1 MRIPDPTHEL
11 PYFVVVTLRA
21 AINRRRPI
29 LRTRAPLLV
38 ILVTVAAVVGLATA
52 GAVLAADPTFDATL
66 QGGAAEVP
74 DGGDPNGSGTAN
86 IHFHMAT
93 REVCW
98 DITVTNIAAAT
109 ASHIHT
115 GAAGV
120 SGGVVVGLDTDG
132 FTGSSVGCV
141 IADPAADLQ
150 AIVDNPAAFYVNVH
164 TADFPAGAV
173 RGQLSAALPD
183 AAMSQPASSP
193 LVPLGIVVMLIGLAA
208 AVRTVRVRA

>member
-1 MRIPDPTHEL
+1 MLSETCPRTSL
-11 PYFVVVTLRA
+11 SVVVKLPA
-21 AINRRRPI
+21 ASRPKEV
-29 LRTRAPLLV
+29 LLHTRARFLV
-38 ILVTVAAVVGLATA
+38 ILLALAAVVGLMTA
-52 GAVLAADPTFDATL
+52 GTVLAADPTFSATL
-66 QGGAAEVP
+66 QGGAAEIP
-74 DGGDPNGSGTAN
+74 GPGDADGSGTAN

-98 DITVTNIAAAT
+98 SITVTNIAAAT

-132 FTGSSVGCV
+132 FTGSSVGCA

-173 RGQLSAALPD
+173 RGQLAAALPD
-183 AAMSQPASSP
+183 TAMAQPASSP
-193 LVPLGIVVMLIGLAA
+193 LVPLGIVVLLIALAA

>member
-1 MRIPDPTHEL
+1 M
-11 PYFVVVTLRA
+11 
-21 AINRRRPI
+21 
-29 LRTRAPLLV
+29 RTRFSFLA
-38 ILVTVAAVVGLATA
+38 ILVALAAVFGLTTA
-52 GAVLAADPTFDATL
+52 GVVLAADPTFDATL
-66 QGGAAEVP
+66 QGGAAEIP
-74 DGGDPNGSGTAN
+74 GPGDPDGSGTAN
-86 IHFHMAT
+86 IHFHMDT

-98 DITVTNIAAAT
+98 NITVTNIAAAT

-164 TADFPAGAV
+164 TGDYPAGAV
-173 RGQLSAALPD
+173 RGQLAAPLPSTE
-183 AAMSQPASSP
+183 MSPPVSSP

-208 AVRTVRVRA
+208 ALRTVRVRA

>member
-1 MRIPDPTHEL
+1 M
-11 PYFVVVTLRA
+11 
-21 AINRRRPI
+21 
-29 LRTRAPLLV
+29 RTRARFLI
-38 ILVTVAAVVGLATA
+38 ILIALSAVVGLMTA
-52 GAVLAADPTFDATL
+52 GPVLAGDPTFDATL

-86 IHFHMAT
+86 IHFHMDT

-98 DITVTNIAAAT
+98 NITVTNIAAAT

-132 FTGSSVGCV
+132 FTGSSIGCV
-141 IADPAADLQ
+141 VADPAADLQ
-150 AIVDNPAAFYVNVH
+150 AIVDDPAAFYVNVH

-173 RGQLSAALPD
+173 RGQLAGALPD
-183 AAMSQPASSP
+183 TAMSQPANSP
-193 LVPLGIVVMLIGLAA
+193 LVPLGIVVMLIALAA

>member
-1 MRIPDPTHEL
+1 L
-11 PYFVVVTLRA
+11 PKHARF
-21 AINRRRPI
+21 
-29 LRTRAPLLV
+29 LV
-38 ILVTVAAVVGLATA
+38 ILVALAAVVGLTTA
-52 GAVLAADPTFDATL
+52 GTVLAADPTFDATL
-66 QGGAAEVP
+66 QGGAAEIP
-74 DGGDPNGSGTAN
+74 GPGDADGSGTAN

-98 DITVTNIAAAT
+98 NITVTNIAPAT

-115 GAAGV
+115 GGAGA

-141 IADPAADLQ
+141 TADPAADLQ

-173 RGQLSAALPD
+173 RGQLAAALPSTD
-183 AAMSQPASSP
+183 MSPPASSP
-193 LVPLGIVVMLIGLAA
+193 LVPLGIVVLLIALAA